1 MGFIW
6 AMSEIALITLENF
19 CVDGIVRLRSIQA
32 LKDLLATSSVLRPAS
47 GQLSWYG
54 LFVQWL
60 PNYSV
65 VSAS

>member
-32 LKDLLATSSVLRPAS
+32 LKDLLFRRKC
-47 GQLSWYG
+47 
-54 LFVQWL
+54 
-60 PNYSV
+60 V
-65 VSAS
+65 VNPS